1 MTQLV
6 WGKIGERAYET
17 GVDRGVLYL
26 SDGTGVPWNGLTSV
40 EENFGEST
48 TPFYLDG
55 VKYVDVPNIEDYE
68 ATISALTYP
77 DEFLEY
83 DGVAS
88 LGGGLYASD
97 QQSKRFGLS
106 YRTLV
111 GDDAVG
117 LDKGYKIHLV
127 YNLTA
132 EISDRSFNTLTE
144 QTAPMEF
151 SWNVT
156 AVPQY
161 LSEYRPTAHVIL
173 DTTRLNHFLVSVL
186 EGILYGDSAN
196 NPRLPSL
203 TELRDFVMGWDL
215 FTVTDNGDGTWTA
228 TGPDELIVM
237 NDPTT
242 FTISEI
248 SSTFLDA
255 DTYTITT
262 TES

>member
-1 MTQLV
+1 MTQITWAKV
-6 WGKIGERAYET
+6 GERHYEA

-26 SDGTGVPWNGLTSV
+26 SDGSGVPWNGLTSV
-40 EENFGEST
+40 AEEFGETS

-55 VKYVDVPNIEDYE
+55 VKYLDVPSIEDYT
-68 ATISALTYP
+68 ATISAITYP
-77 DEFLEY
+77 DEFMEY

-88 LGGGLYASD
+88 LGGGLYATD

-111 GDDAVG
+111 GNDVDG
-117 LDKGYKIHLV
+117 LDHGYKIHLV

-132 EISDRSFNTLTE
+132 EVDTRSYATLTNSTE
-144 QTAPMEF
+144 PMDF
-151 SWNVT
+151 AWKVT
-156 AVPQY
+156 AVPEP

-186 EGILYGDSAN
+186 EGILYGDAEN

-215 FTVTDNGDGTWTA
+215 FTVTDNGDGTYSI
-228 TGPDELIVM
+228 TGPDELITM
-237 NDPTT
+237 NDATT
-242 FTISEI
+242 FTITEI
-248 SSTFLDA
+248 SATYLDA
-255 DTYTITT
+255 DTYTVTT